1 MNTKPAF
8 TLGKFILILSSALL
22 ATSAEVSAKHPRPR
36 VANGSIEVIDWT
48 TRTLRIKTDTDPGS
62 LTLVW
67 NDRTLFTAGN
77 RKASAAE
84 LARRKPVTV
93 WYYTPWIGERF
104 ASRIILRKDGSL
116 PLRR

>member
-1 MNTKPAF
+1 MITNPAF
-8 TLGKFILILSSALL
+8 FSGKFILILSFVLL
-22 ATSAEVSAKHPRPR
+22 ATSAEVSARHPRPR
-36 VANGSIEVIDWT
+36 VANGSIVSIDWT
-48 TRTLRIKTDTDPGS
+48 TRTLRIKNDTDPGT

-77 RKASAAE
+77 RKSSAAE

-93 WYYTPWIGERF
+93 WYYTPWIGEQF

>member
-1 MNTKPAF
+1 MNTISTS
-8 TLGKFILILSSALL
+8 TLGRSILILSSALL
-22 ATSAEVSAKHPRPR
+22 ATSSEVFAKHPRPR
-36 VANGSIEVIDWT
+36 VANGSIEMIDWK
-48 TRTLRIKTDTDPGS
+48 TRTLRIKTDVEP

-77 RKASAAE
+77 RKATAGE
-84 LARRKPVTV
+84 LARRTPVTV

-104 ASRIILRKDGSL
+104 ASRIMFRKDGSL